1 MEKLRNEIEL
11 IGGKV
16 IDTSDG
22 VFIRAFNKNEV
33 KKIQDLIKKYPDYK
47 LGVFVKCN
55 IFKYF
60 YYETVLER

>member
-16 IDTSDG
+16 IDTSYG
-22 VFIRAFNKNEV
+22 VFVRAFNKNEV
-33 KKIQDLIKKYPDYK
+33 KKIHDLIKKYPEYK
-47 LGVFVKCN
+47 LGCFVKFK